1 MGDPA
6 DWKYSPEYGLC
17 NCQKINNKTLSTTL
31 RGVTRHSIF
40 PTADNNKVDIALA
53 QVAIVMTT
61 QPATRA
67 S

>member
-6 DWKYSPEYGLC
+6 DWKYSPDYGLC

-31 RGVTRHSIF
+31 RGVTRHSIS
-40 PTADNNKVDIALA
+40 PTASNKVDNALA
-53 QVAIVMTT
+53 QVAIVMTA
-61 QPATRA
+61 QPVTRV